1 MAFGKV
7 SMPADPVI
15 QVELQEFEGVC
26 FIIGHESGV
35 EYSHQC
41 GGLSC
46 EQRQMQ
52 GFLVPCPLSVPISK
66 KLYEHF
72 YAEPKYQGHCYSGLD
87 EEDAELIDDL
97 LASVDYAGLSVDRDL
112 LSKSV
117 EAWVYLK
124 VNVDYP
130 CIPYCWNSDP
140 ASTVVMVWENSD

>member
-1 MAFGKV
+1 
-7 SMPADPVI
+7 
-15 QVELQEFEGVC
+15 
-26 FIIGHESGV
+26 
-35 EYSHQC
+35 
-41 GGLSC
+41 
-46 EQRQMQ
+46 MQ
-52 GFLVPCPLSVPISK
+52 GFLVPCPLSVAISEQ
-66 KLYEHF
+66 LYAHF
-72 YAEPKYQGHCYSGLD
+72 YTGPKYRGHGYSGLD

-130 CIPYCWNSDP
+130 GIPYCWNSDP